1 MNSGTT
7 LGYFL
12 QALPIACIAG
22 LVFFA
27 IRFALL
33 KRRKIQIQWMQEILR
48 VVFACY
54 LTGLISLVILPAN
67 FWLSVYD
74 GIFFGN
80 WDEIGHV
87 FQLGEV
93 NLVPSVTKWLRGE
106 LSLESWGK
114 KMLLGNIAMFIP
126 FGFFLPLFTK
136 IKSIKEIVLA
146 AVTVPVCFEVAQ
158 LFFGRSLDV
167 DDLICN
173 FIGVIIGA
181 LLAYVILRAKSAGAR
196 KVG

>member
-12 QALPIACIAG
+12 QALPTACIAG

-80 WDEIGHV
+80 WDEIGQV

-136 IKSIKEIVLA
+136 IIKYQRDRVDCGYSTGLLRGSS
-146 AVTVPVCFEVAQ
+146 TVFWQKP
-158 LFFGRSLDV
+158 
-167 DDLICN
+167 
-173 FIGVIIGA
+173 
-181 LLAYVILRAKSAGAR
+181 
-196 KVG
+196 